1 MTREKYYFEMI
12 FDKTKNL
19 KIFLIDN
26 ETFGILAECQSIPI
40 SNSLTQGLINTTTMV
55 VIIDKL
61 YDLSKN
67 SYKLVQQKILGK
79 IGEANAAEISSAVN
93 KKNRHSV
100 QIFYDPP
107 ERFKERKELAR
118 IRNYGLEHLENGC
131 KRFTARLLNFCGDQ
145 FFYSFINDELKKS
158 NLETQEF
165 SSGIVEWAN
174 IYQVTPRIAYN
185 ELKMQCESISISVI
199 KINAIWKKLAERINK
214 LHDIKKIHVCAIHQF
229 ESEMFFGV
237 TIQDESK

>member
-1 MTREKYYFEMI
+1 MNL
-12 FDKTKNL
+12 DKTKNL

-55 VIIDKL
+55 VIIDEP

-67 SYKLVQQKILGK
+67 SYKLIQQKILGK
-79 IGEANAAEISSAVN
+79 IGESNAAEISLEVN
-93 KKNRHSV
+93 KKNRHSIRV
-100 QIFYDPP
+100 FDNPP

-131 KRFTARLLNFCGDQ
+131 KRFTARLLNFYGDQ
-145 FFYSFINDELKKS
+145 FFYSFINDEIKKS
-158 NLETQEF
+158 NLETGEF

-174 IYQVTPRIAYN
+174 IYQVSPRIAYN
-185 ELKMQCESISISVI
+185 ELKMQYESISISVI
-199 KINAIWKKLAERINK
+199 KINAIWKKLAEQINK
-214 LHDIKKIHVCAIHQF
+214 LHDIKKVHVCAIHEF

-237 TIQDESK
+237 KVLNESK